1 MERKFNKRP
10 KRKIRKG
17 DLVKVI
23 AGESKGQQGKVLEVL
38 VTENRAIV
46 ERVNLVARHTKP
58 NARNTQGGIV
68 HREAPVHLSNLML
81 LDPKTG
87 APTRVGRRAGDDGR
101 LVRFA
106 RKSGEVIKS

>member
-1 MERKFNKRP
+1 M
-10 KRKIRKG
+10 KI
-17 DLVKVI
+17 I

-38 VTENRAIV
+38 VTKNRAIV

-58 NARNTQGGIV
+58 NAKNTQGGIV
-68 HREAPVHLSNLML
+68 HREAPVHLSNMML

-87 APTRVGRRAGDDGR
+87 EITRVGRKLDDKGN

-106 RKSGEVIKS
+106 KKSGEVIKS